1 MIPAY
6 LPVSDRLD
14 FVNNLLDKIN
24 SDGREST
31 SKEKIHINNP
41 LDKISSKTDFYGN
54 FVIQLHKCFTA
65 YDIK

>member
-1 MIPAY
+1 MQQSGKKPKVTKRGNIMEDKR

-41 LDKISSKTDFYGN
+41 LTK
-54 FVIQLHKCFTA
+54 
-65 YDIK
+65 